1 MKKTPPPKLKHNTLA
16 AGLGI
21 SRSYASRL
29 IKQGMPDTSVEQAR
43 KWIEARAA
51 EGGAITAAA
60 TLAEQRKEKLRLEC
74 ALLALRLQRE
84 SDGVEFLPVDQVTG
98 GIRGFLKFAMIA
110 MKFRADENAEALSAT
125 TTPQQAYA
133 ITKRMLLESWAT
145 GICAMLGQIE
155 LDKRIVNSIR
165 KLVSEEF
172 VGMSEN
178 DIDAWIAAVNG
189 NAVARP

>member
-1 MKKTPPPKLKHNTLA
+1 MKNQKPKMKHAVLA

-29 IKQGMPDTSVEQAR
+29 ARQGMPVESVAAAK
-43 KWIEARAA
+43 KWIEAQAA
-51 EGGAITAAA
+51 ESGALSAAS
-60 TLAEQRKEKLRLEC
+60 TLADQRKEKLRLEC

-84 SDGVEFLPVDQVTG
+84 SDNIELLPADQVTG
-98 GIRGFLKFAMIA
+98 AIRGFLRFAAIA
-110 MKFRADENAEALSAT
+110 MRFRADEHAEPLAAT
-125 TTPQQAYA
+125 TTPAHALQ
-133 ITKRMLLESWAT
+133 ILRKMLLESWAT
-145 GICAMLGQIE
+145 GVVAMLGQIE

-172 VGMSEN
+172 VGMSEA

-189 NAVARP
+189 NVAARP